1 MSEGKDPELE
11 MLRLRKLMSLMN
23 ATPQRVDK
31 AKAQLTPGEV
41 KERIIALVKGE
52 RTREIVENAIALY
65 GDTAVAVLS
74 RVLRLIEEGALS
86 QLTDVDLYNILENVG
101 LHVPLK
107 TRIRVIRHGREV
119 NLGED

>member
-23 ATPQRVDK
+23 ATPQRVEK

-74 RVLRLIEEGALS
+74 KVLRLIEEGALS

>member
-86 QLTDVDLYNILENVG
+86 QLTDVDLYNILENIG